1 MSNHVSMAPPE
12 EFKPRFRRV
21 SHQFAFFASV
31 IAGLILVFLLCP
43 PEMRL
48 GASIFAFAL
57 SGMLGTSALY
67 HRVKWKKPETS
78 AMMRRLDHTMIFVL
92 IAGTFTPFALS
103 NPNDAQSQLMLK
115 ILWAAVAVG
124 IVFKLLWITAPPW
137 LTAGAYVSVG
147 CLGGLSFPALID
159 SEGQLCVSLVAAG
172 GAVYIAGALIYA
184 LKRPNPWPK
193 IFGYHE
199 VFHALTLIA
208 ASLHYSAVAVL
219 VLPNGAA

>member
-1 MSNHVSMAPPE
+1 MSMAQPE
-12 EFKPRFRRV
+12 EFKPRFRGV

-31 IAGLILVFLLCP
+31 VSGLILVLLLCP
-43 PEMRL
+43 PDMRL

-67 HRVKWKKPETS
+67 HLVKWKKPTTR

-92 IAGTFTPFALS
+92 IAGTYTPFALS
-103 NPNDAQSQLMLK
+103 NPADTRSQLMLK

-124 IVFKLLWITAPPW
+124 IVFKLLWITAPRW
-137 LTAGAYVSVG
+137 VTAGSYVVVG
-147 CLGGLSFPALID
+147 ALGGMSFPALLD

-184 LKRPNPWPK
+184 IKRPNPWPK
-193 IFGYHE
+193 SFGYHE
-199 VFHALTLIA
+199 VFHALTLIG